1 MPAIWT
7 DAVPADPFVEIA
19 AGRCYFR
26 VVDLFRLADLVG
38 QLRAPAKRR
47 GPSV

>member
-1 MPAIWT
+1 
-7 DAVPADPFVEIA
+7 
-19 AGRCYFR
+19 
-26 VVDLFRLADLVG
+26 VDLFRLADLVG